1 MKQLLYFKKHM
12 LALLVIASALVAC
25 TEEIDKSN
33 RYTFTEY
40 TVLSYLQEN
49 EQFSEYVELLNQ
61 VPISEVSSST
71 VAQLLSARGAYTCFA
86 PNNEAIQLY
95 LDSLQR
101 KGLITEASWAGFKN
115 ENDLDSIRK
124 VIVYNSIINSGDA
137 KGVTAFDTGNFPVED
152 NGEFE
157 TANMNERKLRVI
169 RGSVNQDSIYINGEA
184 PIHMQHRDIEAIN
197 GYIHEMV
204 GVIAPSNET
213 LADKLLEWIKEGDM
227 KYVVTAKL
235 ILAAGLADTLSK
247 QEDLHWRELY
257 LTGKVGVKDPDDRF
271 GTEGSTKIELPEHRK
286 YGFTIFAETDDVWER
301 EIGKPVAEITVEDIK
316 QYLIAK
322 GAYPDATTDDN
333 YTNENNIINQ
343 FITYHILP
351 EKLSHERLVVH
362 WNELGYDATQKNPQ
376 LTIPVMEYFC
386 TMGRRR
392 LLKLYESKE
401 SNGVYINRFPKLLNG
416 RGEFSTDNGFENNY
430 HESGQ
435 FKEIKGHSMYADENE
450 GIRVE
455 NYVGGDTASVAVVN
469 GYFHPINKVLV
480 CTDNVRN
487 QLMGERIRID
497 FTAMFPEFM
506 NNDIRDLRDYTYD
519 RNYLFP
525 TDHKYFDN
533 IDIMEGSRFYYL
545 SGWHHNWLNYQ
556 GTELNIVGQYEFT
569 MKLPPVPKAGHYE
582 IRYGIQVVSARG
594 MAQVYF
600 GDNPNA
606 LPAMGIPLDIRMGG
620 TIWYNGTEGG
630 ASDSNPNSP
639 VGWEPD
645 TGDQGANDDID
656 KHMRNNGFMK
666 GPANFSYLGSNGV
679 SNSSR
684 SQSREIRRI
693 IVSQDMD
700 PDKQYYIK
708 FKSVQESKTKQF
720 YMDFL
725 EWCAK
730 EVYDNPVEG
739 EDIW

>member
-1 MKQLLYFKKHM
+1 MKQLLYFKHHV
-12 LALLVIASALVAC
+12 LALLVIACGLVAC
-25 TEEIDKSN
+25 TEEIDMSN

-40 TVLSYLQEN
+40 TVLSYLEEN
-49 EQFSEYVELLNQ
+49 EQFSEYVKLLGE

-71 VAQLLSARGAYTCFA
+71 VKQLLSARGAYTCFA
-86 PNNEAIQLY
+86 PNDSAIHLY
-95 LDSLQR
+95 LDTLYR
-101 KGLITEASWAGFKN
+101 KGIIDTPDWNGFRN
-115 ENDLDSIRK
+115 EKDLDSIRK
-124 VIVYNSIINSGDA
+124 VIVYNSIINSGEA
-137 KGVTAFDTGNFPVED
+137 KGVTAYDTGNFPSED
-152 NGEFE
+152 NGNFE
-157 TANMNERKLRVI
+157 VSNMNERKLSVI
-169 RGSVNQDSIYINGEA
+169 RGSVNKDSIYINGTS

-197 GYIHEMV
+197 GYIHEMLE
-204 GVIAPSNET
+204 VIAPSNET
-213 LADKLLEWIKEGDM
+213 LSDMLLQWAKEGDM
-227 KYVVTAKL
+227 KYVVMAKL
-235 ILAAGLADTLSK
+235 ILACGLDDTLSK
-247 QEDLHWRELY
+247 KEDPVWRELW
-257 LTGKVGVKDPDDRF
+257 LTKQVEVIDPADRF
-271 GTEGSTKIELPEHRK
+271 GTEKSTKIELPEHRY
-286 YGFTIFAETDDVWER
+286 YGFTIFAETDDVWES
-301 EIGKPVAEITVEDIK
+301 EIGKPADEITIEDVK
-316 QYLIAK
+316 KYLIDRQ
-322 GAYPDATTDDN
+322 AYPDATTDDN
-333 YTNENNIINQ
+333 YTDENNIINQ
-343 FITYHILP
+343 FTTYHILP
-351 EKLSHERLVVH
+351 EKLSHDRLVVH

-386 TMGRRR
+386 TLGKRR
-392 LLKLYESKE
+392 LMKLYESKE
-401 SNGVYINRFPKLLNG
+401 SKGVYINRFPKLLNG
-416 RGEFSTDNGFENNY
+416 RGEFSTDNGYENNN
-430 HESGQ
+430 HESGM
-435 FKEIKGHSMYADENE
+435 FKDIRGNAMTANENE

-455 NYVGGDTASVAVVN
+455 NNVGGDTASVSVIN
-469 GYFHPINKVLV
+469 GYIHPIKKVLV

-533 IDIMEGSRFYYL
+533 IDIMEGSKFYYL

-620 TIWYNGTEGG
+620 TIWYNGTSG
-630 ASDSNPNSP
+630 SDDNPNSP

-645 TGDQGANDDID
+645 TSDPGANDDID

-666 GPANFSYLGSNGV
+666 GPANFSYLGSTGI

-708 FKSVQESKTKQF
+708 FKSVQESPDKQF